1 MVIAPDGT
9 VATPTNAGRY
19 EVNLDG
25 ISVIVSAPE
34 GSFDREVFLKASRVA
49 DNEDVKRLLS
59 KNLNIDTDSKETL
72 TESEDKESENT
83 EENIDN
89 VENSATEEPFT
100 DEGSSDSDVTEGE
113 EYVDST
119 ISLDIHFEDESGSEV
134 EPLKQVYVNIKL
146 DSGLIPKGINP
157 EDVQIYHI
165 KDDESISKV
174 DDIALTKDK
183 DDNSIT
189 TNFSTDSFSTFSLHW
204 GSASSRFYVNVKYVD
219 TNGNEITADP
229 SKLELFKNNNN
240 GVFGNDNDKITPR
253 ELDTGIVGMRY
264 KYARV
269 VMSNGTVVNNV
280 LQIERE
286 TSLIKGLRYTVDGTN
301 WVVFSSTEM
310 RNLELVYE
318 PESRTISNRRIRTD
332 ISKTVEDPDK
342 DGIYDLTLKIN
353 NQTGSTTNR
362 TNMDVLFLLD
372 TTSSMSEGISGSG
385 TDPKISSVYSV
396 LRNVIRNN
404 YFDSSKYNVNYA
416 LVGIDSDPHLYQNW
430 TSNGNTL
437 ISKIPVSPNNV
448 SRINYEKGFVK
459 ANEIFRNGRSD
470 AQKVL
475 IFITD
480 GNPTYY
486 TNHNTGWNEGHVI
499 NRYSTMAML
508 HGQFALYAIDL
519 DYFFS
524 IGLGNQGDYDKLKL
538 LTNSNDSDSPVRGY
552 KGITL
557 PAPGVEVGASPYS
570 AGSKN
575 DFLNR
580 MREIVN
586 VLKNPRVSNVVLED
600 KLSQYAMI
608 AKDPSGN
615 PYPLEIEVL
624 GPTGIHTGNYI
635 ATNMYRLFSTPRN
648 SLADIVSSY
657 NASTKTIRL
666 EFPYAYTLETGYTYM
681 IKAKVQT
688 TQQANAIYSSTGHFQ
703 KNSNGSDV
711 VGDPGTGS
719 KSSNQ
724 KGFYS
729 NDLAT
734 LTYKYKDKEIVETF
748 KKPVIQPYIKP
759 VPTGVSFK
767 MTYAIIFISASIFSV
782 LIFFF
787 RRKRDYYINKK

>member
-34 GSFDREVFLKASRVA
+34 GSFDREVFLKAFRVD

-72 TESEDKESENT
+72 AESEDKESENT

-89 VENSATEEPFT
+89 VENSDTEEPFT

-146 DSGLIPKGINP
+146 DSGLIPKGIDP

-310 RNLELVYE
+310 RYLELVYE

-353 NQTGSTTNR
+353 NQTGSTSNR

-396 LRNVIRNN
+396 LGNVIRNN

-416 LVGIDSDPHLYQNW
+416 LVGIDSEPHLYQNW
-430 TSNGNTL
+430 TSNGNSV
-437 ISKIPVSPNNV
+437 ISKIPISPNNV

-538 LTNSNDSDSPVRGY
+538 LTSSNDSDSPVRGY

-557 PAPGVEVGASPYS
+557 PTPGVEVGASPYS

-681 IKAKVQT
+681 IKAKIQT

-787 RRKRDYYINKK
+787 RRKRD

>member
-1 MVIAPDGT
+1 MVITHDGT

-34 GSFDREVFLKASRVA
+34 GSFDREVFLKASRVD

-89 VENSATEEPFT
+89 VENSATEESFT

-183 DDNSIT
+183 DDDSIT
-189 TNFSTDSFSTFSLHW
+189 TNFSTDSFSTFALHW
-204 GSASSRFYVNVKYVD
+204 GSTGSRFYVNVKYVD

-310 RNLELVYE
+310 RYLELVYE

-353 NQTGSTTNR
+353 NQTGSTSNR

-372 TTSSMSEGISGSG
+372 TTNSMSSGISGSG

-396 LRNVIRNN
+396 LGNVIRNN

-486 TNHNTGWNEGHVI
+486 TNHNTGWNEGHLI

-586 VLKNPRVSNVVLED
+586 VLKNPKVSNVVVED

-681 IKAKVQT
+681 IKAKIQT

-787 RRKRDYYINKK
+787 RRKRD

>member
-1 MVIAPDGT
+1 MVITPDGT

-34 GSFDREVFLKASRVA
+34 GSFDREVFLKASRVD
-49 DNEDVKRLLS
+49 DNEDIKRLLS
-59 KNLNIDTDSKETL
+59 KNLNIDTDSKGTL

-89 VENSATEEPFT
+89 VETSATEEPFT
-100 DEGSSDSDVTEGE
+100 DEESSNSDVTEGE

-183 DDNSIT
+183 DDDSIT

-204 GSASSRFYVNVKYVD
+204 GSTRSRFYVNVRYVD

-310 RNLELVYE
+310 RYLELVYE

-372 TTSSMSEGISGSG
+372 TTSSMSGGISGSG

-396 LRNVIRNN
+396 LGNVIRNN

-459 ANEIFRNGRSD
+459 ANEVFRNGRSD

-486 TNHNTGWNEGHVI
+486 TNHNTGRNEGHVI
-499 NRYSTMAML
+499 DRYSTMAML

-538 LTNSNDSDSPVRGY
+538 LTSSDDSDSPVRGY

-624 GPTGIHTGNYI
+624 GPTGVHTGNYI

-681 IKAKVQT
+681 IKAKIQT

-787 RRKRDYYINKK
+787 RRKRD

>member
-1 MVIAPDGT
+1 MVITHDGT

-34 GSFDREVFLKASRVA
+34 GSFDREVFLKASRVD

-89 VENSATEEPFT
+89 VENSDTEEPFT

-189 TNFSTDSFSTFSLHW
+189 TNFSTDSFSTFALHW
-204 GSASSRFYVNVKYVD
+204 GSANSRFYVNVKYVD

-310 RNLELVYE
+310 RYLELVYE

-353 NQTGSTTNR
+353 NQTGSTSNR

-557 PAPGVEVGASPYS
+557 PTPGVEVGASPYS

-681 IKAKVQT
+681 IKAKIQT

-787 RRKRDYYINKK
+787 RRKRD

>member
-1 MVIAPDGT
+1 MVITHDGT

-34 GSFDREVFLKASRVA
+34 GSFDREVFLKASRVD

-89 VENSATEEPFT
+89 VENSATEESFT

-183 DDNSIT
+183 DDDSIT
-189 TNFSTDSFSTFSLHW
+189 TNFSTDSFSTFALHW
-204 GSASSRFYVNVKYVD
+204 GSTGSRFYVNVKYVD

-240 GVFGNDNDKITPR
+240 GVFHNDNDKITPR

-310 RNLELVYE
+310 RYLELVYE

-353 NQTGSTTNR
+353 NQTGSTSNR

-372 TTSSMSEGISGSG
+372 TTNSMSSGISGSG

-396 LRNVIRNN
+396 LGNVIRNN

-486 TNHNTGWNEGHVI
+486 TNHNTGWNEGHLI

-586 VLKNPRVSNVVLED
+586 VLKNPKVSNVVVED

-657 NASTKTIRL
+657 NTSTKTIRL

-681 IKAKVQT
+681 IKAKIQT

-787 RRKRDYYINKK
+787 RRKRD

>member
-1 MVIAPDGT
+1 MITPDGA

-25 ISVIVSAPE
+25 ISVIVSASE
-34 GSFDREVFLKASRVA
+34 GSFDREVFLKASRVD
-49 DNEDVKRLLS
+49 DNEYVKRLLL
-59 KNLNIDTDSKETL
+59 KNLNIDTDPKETL
-72 TESEDKESENT
+72 TKSEDKESENT
-83 EENIDN
+83 EVYIDN
-89 VENSATEEPFT
+89 VENSVIEESFT
-100 DEGSSDSDVTEGE
+100 DDGSSDSDVTEGE

-183 DDNSIT
+183 GDDSIT
-189 TNFSTDSFSTFSLHW
+189 TNFSTDSFSTFALHW
-204 GSASSRFYVNVKYVD
+204 GSANSRFYVNVRYVD

-310 RNLELVYE
+310 RYLELVYE

-396 LRNVIRNN
+396 LRNVINNN

-416 LVGIDSDPHLYQNW
+416 LVGIDSEPHLYQNW
-430 TSNGNTL
+430 TSNGNSV

-580 MREIVN
+580 MREIVS
-586 VLKNPRVSNVVLED
+586 VLKNPRVSNVVVED

-681 IKAKVQT
+681 IKAKIQT
-688 TQQANAIYSSTGHFQ
+688 TQQANAIYGSTGHFQ

-748 KKPVIQPYIKP
+748 KKPVIQPYINS

-787 RRKRDYYINKK
+787 RRKRD

>member
-1 MVIAPDGT
+1 MVITHDGT

-34 GSFDREVFLKASRVA
+34 GSFDREVFLKASRVD

-100 DEGSSDSDVTEGE
+100 DEGSLDSDVTEGE

-183 DDNSIT
+183 DDDSIT
-189 TNFSTDSFSTFSLHW
+189 TNFSTDSFSTFALHW
-204 GSASSRFYVNVKYVD
+204 GSANSRFYVNVKYVD

-342 DGIYDLTLKIN
+342 DGIYDLTLTIN
-353 NQTGSTTNR
+353 NQTGSTSNR

-557 PAPGVEVGASPYS
+557 PTPGVEVGASPYS

-787 RRKRDYYINKK
+787 RRKRD

>member
-1 MVIAPDGT
+1 MVITHDGT

-34 GSFDREVFLKASRVA
+34 GSFDREVFLKASRVD

-89 VENSATEEPFT
+89 VENSDTEEPFT

-204 GSASSRFYVNVKYVD
+204 GSANSRFYVNVKYVD

-301 WVVFSSTEM
+301 WVVFSSNEM

-342 DGIYDLTLKIN
+342 DGIYDLTLTIN
-353 NQTGSTTNR
+353 NQTGSTSNR

-557 PAPGVEVGASPYS
+557 PTPGVEVGASPYS

-681 IKAKVQT
+681 IKAKIQT
-688 TQQANAIYSSTGHFQ
+688 TQQANSIYSSTGHFQ

-787 RRKRDYYINKK
+787 RRKRD

>member
-1 MVIAPDGT
+1 
-9 VATPTNAGRY
+9 
-19 EVNLDG
+19 
-25 ISVIVSAPE
+25 
-34 GSFDREVFLKASRVA
+34 
-49 DNEDVKRLLS
+49 
-59 KNLNIDTDSKETL
+59 
-72 TESEDKESENT
+72 
-83 EENIDN
+83 
-89 VENSATEEPFT
+89 
-100 DEGSSDSDVTEGE
+100 
-113 EYVDST
+113 
-119 ISLDIHFEDESGSEV
+119 
-134 EPLKQVYVNIKL
+134 
-146 DSGLIPKGINP
+146 
-157 EDVQIYHI
+157 
-165 KDDESISKV
+165 
-174 DDIALTKDK
+174 
-183 DDNSIT
+183 
-189 TNFSTDSFSTFSLHW
+189 
-204 GSASSRFYVNVKYVD
+204 
-219 TNGNEITADP
+219 
-229 SKLELFKNNNN
+229 
-240 GVFGNDNDKITPR
+240 
-253 ELDTGIVGMRY
+253 
-264 KYARV
+264 
-269 VMSNGTVVNNV
+269 MSNGTVVNNV

-310 RNLELVYE
+310 RYLELVYE
-318 PESRTISNRRIRTD
+318 PENRTISNRRIRTD

-342 DGIYDLTLKIN
+342 DGIYDLTLTIN

-372 TTSSMSEGISGSG
+372 TTNSMSSGISGSG

-538 LTNSNDSDSPVRGY
+538 LTSSNDGDSPVRGY

-580 MREIVN
+580 MREIVS
-586 VLKNPRVSNVVLED
+586 VLKNPKVSNVVVED

-624 GPTGIHTGNYI
+624 GPTGVHTGNYI

-681 IKAKVQT
+681 IKAKIQT
-688 TQQANAIYSSTGHFQ
+688 TQQANAIYASTGHFQ

-711 VGDPGTGS
+711 VGDQGTGS

-748 KKPVIQPYIKP
+748 KKPVIQPYINP

-787 RRKRDYYINKK
+787 RRKRD

>member
-34 GSFDREVFLKASRVA
+34 GSFDREVFLKASRVD

-100 DEGSSDSDVTEGE
+100 DEGSLDSDVTEGE

-183 DDNSIT
+183 DDDSIT
-189 TNFSTDSFSTFSLHW
+189 TNFSTDSFSTFALHW
-204 GSASSRFYVNVKYVD
+204 GSANSRFYVNVKYVD

-310 RNLELVYE
+310 RYLELVYE

-353 NQTGSTTNR
+353 NQTGSTSNR

-681 IKAKVQT
+681 IKAKIQT

-767 MTYAIIFISASIFSV
+767 MTYAIIFVSASIFSV

-787 RRKRDYYINKK
+787 RRKRD

>member
-1 MVIAPDGT
+1 MVITPDGT

-25 ISVIVSAPE
+25 ISVIVSAAE
-34 GSFDREVFLKASRVA
+34 GSFDREVFLKASRVD
-49 DNEDVKRLLS
+49 DNEDIKRLLS
-59 KNLNIDTDSKETL
+59 KNLNIDTDSKGTL

-89 VENSATEEPFT
+89 VETSATEEPFT
-100 DEGSSDSDVTEGE
+100 DEESSNSDVTEGE

-183 DDNSIT
+183 DDDSIT

-229 SKLELFKNNNN
+229 SKLELFKDNNN
-240 GVFGNDNDKITPR
+240 GVFHNDNDKITPR

-310 RNLELVYE
+310 RYLELVYE

-353 NQTGSTTNR
+353 NQTGSTSNR

-538 LTNSNDSDSPVRGY
+538 LTSSNDSDSPVRGY

-580 MREIVN
+580 MREIVS
-586 VLKNPRVSNVVLED
+586 VLKNPKVSNVVVED

-681 IKAKVQT
+681 IKAKIQT

-748 KKPVIQPYIKP
+748 KKPVIQPYINP

-787 RRKRDYYINKK
+787 RRKRD